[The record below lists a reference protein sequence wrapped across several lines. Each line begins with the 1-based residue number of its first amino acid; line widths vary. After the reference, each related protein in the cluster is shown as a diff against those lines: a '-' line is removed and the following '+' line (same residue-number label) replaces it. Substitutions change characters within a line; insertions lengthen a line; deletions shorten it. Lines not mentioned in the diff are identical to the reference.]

1 MSILQSIL
9 LGILQG
15 IAEFLP
21 ISSSGHLILAQ
32 KLFNLESVPLLYD
45 VFLHLATLGAVCI
58 FFRKTI
64 SALFGVLIR
73 WIFKRPCDSEISC
86 DAISPVLCGND
97 ENGRR
102 TILVMILGCFITVCL
117 GLVTE
122 KFLDDM
128 PLKVIF
134 CGFIF
139 TSLLLVSSSII
150 EKKNSKCESEY
161 NSEQCKK
168 LSFAQG
174 ALIGLFQG
182 IGTLPGVSRSG
193 STIAGALFGKVDRRT
208 AGDFSFLISI
218 PVIFGAFLLEL
229 KDIGEIKESIGLIQ
243 VIAGCIAAFVSGY
256 LSLAFLMKLIRK
268 GKIYLFTFY
277 LVPVAIL
284 GLIFLA

>member
-1 MSILQSIL
+1 
-9 LGILQG
+9 
-15 IAEFLP
+15 
-21 ISSSGHLILAQ
+21 
-32 KLFNLESVPLLYD
+32 
-45 VFLHLATLGAVCI
+45 
-58 FFRKTI
+58 
-64 SALFGVLIR
+64 
-73 WIFKRPCDSEISC
+73 
-86 DAISPVLCGND
+86 
-97 ENGRR
+97 
-102 TILVMILGCFITVCL
+102 MILGCFITVCL

-150 EKKNSKCESEY
+150 EKKNSKCEAEN

-268 GKIYLFTFY
+268 GKIYLFALY

>member
-1 MSILQSIL
+1 MSVLQSIL

-21 ISSSGHLILAQ
+21 ISSSGHLMLAQ
-32 KLFNLESVPLLYD
+32 KLFHLESVPLLYD

-64 SALFGVLIR
+64 AALFGVLFR
-73 WIFKRPCDSEISC
+73 WILRKPEVSKIDS

-97 ENGRR
+97 EIGRR
-102 TILVMILGCFITVCL
+102 TILVMILGCFITVLL
-117 GLVTE
+117 GLITE

-128 PLKVIF
+128 PLKVVF

-139 TSLLLVSSSII
+139 TSILLIVSSAI
-150 EKKNSKCESEY
+150 EKKSSRNDELKSCD
-161 NSEQCKK
+161 K
-168 LSFAQG
+168 LSFFQG

-229 KDIGEIKESIGLIQ
+229 KDIGEIKQSIGFIQ
-243 VIAGCIAAFVSGY
+243 VIAGCIAAFISGY
-256 LSLAFLMKLIRK
+256 FSLAFLMKLIRK
-268 GKIYLFTFY
+268 GKIHFFAFY
-277 LVPVAIL
+277 LIPVAIL

>member
-1 MSILQSIL
+1 MSVLQSIL

-21 ISSSGHLILAQ
+21 ISSSGHLMLAQ
-32 KLFNLESVPLLYD
+32 KLFHLESVPLLYD

-64 SALFGVLIR
+64 AALFGVLFR
-73 WIFKRPCDSEISC
+73 WILRKPEVSKLDS

-97 ENGRR
+97 EIGRR
-102 TILVMILGCFITVCL
+102 TILVMILGCFITVLL
-117 GLVTE
+117 GLITE

-128 PLKVIF
+128 PLKVVF

-139 TSLLLVSSSII
+139 TSFLLIVSSAI
-150 EKKNSKCESEY
+150 EKKSSRNDELKSCD
-161 NSEQCKK
+161 K
-168 LSFAQG
+168 LSFFQG

-229 KDIGEIKESIGLIQ
+229 KDIGEIKESIGFIQ
-243 VIAGCIAAFVSGY
+243 VIAGCVAAFVSGY
-256 LSLAFLMKLIRK
+256 FSLAFLMKLIRK
-268 GKIYLFTFY
+268 GKIHFFAFY
-277 LVPVAIL
+277 LIPVAIL
-284 GLIFLA
+284 GLIFLS